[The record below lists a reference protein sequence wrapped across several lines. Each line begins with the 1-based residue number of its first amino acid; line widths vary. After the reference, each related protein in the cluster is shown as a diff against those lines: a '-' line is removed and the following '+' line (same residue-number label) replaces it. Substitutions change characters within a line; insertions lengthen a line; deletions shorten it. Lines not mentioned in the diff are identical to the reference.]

1 MRVKPSTLA
10 VCLGILG
17 VLVLIGVIWL
27 SLAPRPPLT
36 LTINGTEEP
45 ATFTAWPVCT
55 LKNRS
60 SRPVRYYFKSSYDT
74 AATNLGRPRI
84 PTNWVPT
91 GIDTRLLPPLA
102 YNPTR
107 PYVPAPLES
116 SGEIAPSGKESFVLP
131 APPARSNAVLAVYV
145 SYAWEPNALLAR
157 LTRTDLW
164 VKFWQGL
171 LKQPPLI
178 RRLSMGGEL
187 RKEFALKVKTFGR
200 LPPNVAISGT
210 NVNFTFPEPRA
221 DFNLSPFSRGSR

>member
-1 MRVKPSTLA
+1 MRVKPSALA

-17 VLVLIGVIWL
+17 ALVLIGVIWL

-45 ATFTAWPVCT
+45 GTLTAWPVCT
-55 LKNRS
+55 LKNHS
-60 SRPVRYYFKSSYDT
+60 SHPVRYYLKSSYDT
-74 AATNLGRPRI
+74 ATTNLGRPRI
-84 PTNWVPT
+84 STHWTPA
-91 GIDTRLLPPLA
+91 GIDTRSLPPIA
-102 YNPTR
+102 YDPTR
-107 PYVPAPLES
+107 PYVPAPFQS

-131 APPARSNAVLAVYV
+131 VPPARSNAVLAVYV

-157 LTRTDLW
+157 LTRTGLW

-171 LKQPPLI
+171 LKRPPLF
-178 RRLSMGGEL
+178 RRISVGGEL

-200 LPPNVAISGT
+200 LSPNMAISGT
-210 NVNFTFPEPRA
+210 NVNFTLPEPRA

>member
-1 MRVKPSTLA
+1 MRVKPSRL
-10 VCLGILG
+10 ILG
-17 VLVLIGVIWL
+17 LAIFFALALTGGIWL
-27 SLAPRPPLT
+27 NLAPRSPLT

-60 SRPVRYYFKSSYDT
+60 SRPVRYYLKSSYDT
-74 AATNLGRPRI
+74 AATNLSRPRI
-84 PTNWVPT
+84 STSWVT
-91 GIDTRLLPPLA
+91 ALMGTRLWPPLA

-107 PYVPAPLES
+107 PYVPAPLTS
-116 SGEIAPSGKESFVLP
+116 SGEIAPSGEESFVLP
-131 APPARSNAVLAVYV
+131 APPARSNVVLAVYV

-157 LTRTDLW
+157 LTRTGLW

-171 LKQPPLI
+171 LKRPPLF

-187 RKEFALKVKTFGR
+187 RNEFALKVKTFGR

-210 NVNFTFPEPRA
+210 NVNFRFPEPRA
-221 DFNLSPFSRGSR
+221 DFNLSPFSRSSR